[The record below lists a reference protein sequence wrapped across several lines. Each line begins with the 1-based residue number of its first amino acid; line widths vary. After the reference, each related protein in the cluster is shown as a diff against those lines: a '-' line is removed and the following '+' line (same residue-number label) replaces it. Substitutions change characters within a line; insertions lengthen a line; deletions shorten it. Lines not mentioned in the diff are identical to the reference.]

1 MELKN
6 VTKKKLSQVYVEH
19 VNGQENEIVDIV
31 LPLEQVVLKDG
42 EKEEENLSS
51 LMSWKIVK

>member
-1 MELKN
+1 MEIKN
-6 VTKKKLSQVYVEH
+6 VTKKRLSQVYVEH
-19 VNGQENEIVDIV
+19 INGQKNEIVDIV

-42 EKEEENLSS
+42 EKEVENLLS

>member
-1 MELKN
+1 MEIKN
-6 VTKKKLSQVYVEH
+6 VTKKRFSQVYVEH
-19 VNGQENEIVDIV
+19 LNGQENEIIDIV

-42 EKEEENLSS
+42 EKEKENLSS